1 MVSAMVPHEV
11 SYQLLSSI
19 VLCFI
24 FIISTTAS
32 QHAVFSCLAVR
43 GAIMLARA
51 VWAIASMWA
60 RLKLS
65 LTIESLSNTL
75 IALYFAISLE

>member
-1 MVSAMVPHEV
+1 MASAMVPHEV

-24 FIISTTAS
+24 FIFSTTAS
-32 QHAVFSCLAVR
+32 HHAVFSCLAVC
-43 GAIMLARA
+43 GAILLARA
-51 VWAIASMWA
+51 VWAMASISA

>member
-1 MVSAMVPHEV
+1 MASTIVHHEALF
-11 SYQLLSSI
+11 QLLSYI

-32 QHAVFSCLAVR
+32 QHAFFSCLAVCD
-43 GAIMLARA
+43 AIMLARA
-51 VWAIASMWA
+51 VWAMASISA